1 MAIPKFEDFLYPF
14 MQHLMEKDSNKADMI
29 KSLSAHFNLSDE
41 DMQLKT
47 KGGSA
52 YQVSDRVGWSLQ
64 WLRRALFVEIP
75 ERGVWK
81 ITQRGR
87 DYMMSHSDLRESDL
101 MEYAEFAEYSG
112 RRDNGESKAKH
123 TFSVSAFDETYLKQN
138 DNWFEIVETIKPIIE
153 ARSSY
158 NTFYNSVVTCFR
170 LLGWKKSK
178 GTIITFP
185 SNDSNLRDGWFSLT
199 IEKDKLH
206 IPIVPLDLNDSYTEE
221 SGLMVLF
228 RTMEEWNCK
237 VGLLFSETIQ
247 VFYKNKNDATLP
259 ICIST
264 INLDK
269 SDLYGYALCN
279 LFSFHSF
286 SYRQLELF
294 CEREYDKI
302 PSISNV
308 IKRIHTISKDS
319 RLINKLLKDYLMTEG
334 FDEDVINGAL
344 EKCIFSIEINDVS
357 DLTLESEK
365 KERPKSTRD
374 TTQFSFDG
382 GKTFYKKRQFV
393 LNVVRQ
399 YIKEH
404 PTISLD
410 GLEKVFP
417 SEIISKTRGVV
428 RPLSVVLEWI
438 KEKPDVATRYFM
450 APNEIITLS
459 DGMQIIV
466 HNQWGDSFP
475 NFLVIAN
482 KLYGVV
488 SNRPYEWLDNKIDMI
503 SEPETEEKIGIKISA
518 DSFSKFKSK
527 K

>member
-29 KSLSAHFNLSDE
+29 IALSDHFNISDE
-41 DMQLKT
+41 DRQLKT

-87 DYMMSHSDLRESDL
+87 DYMMSHTDLKESDL
-101 MEYAEFAEYSG
+101 MEFSEFAEYSG
-112 RRDNGESKAKH
+112 RRVNGVSKTKN
-123 TFSVSAFDETYLKQN
+123 TFASSALDEIYLKQN
-138 DNWFEIVETIKPIIE
+138 DNWLEIVETIKPIIE
-153 ARSSY
+153 SRSPY

-178 GTIITFP
+178 GTLVTFP
-185 SNDSNLRDGWFSLT
+185 SNDSNLKEGLIFLT
-199 IEKDKLH
+199 IEKDNIH
-206 IPIVPLDLNDSYTEE
+206 IPIVPLDLTDSYTEV
-221 SGLMVLF
+221 SRLSVLF
-228 RTMEEWNCK
+228 RAMEEWNCM
-237 VGLLFSETIQ
+237 VGLLFSEKIQ

-259 ICIST
+259 VCVST
-264 INLDK
+264 INLDE
-269 SDLYGYALCN
+269 SDLFGYAICN
-279 LFSFHSF
+279 LFSFNSF
-286 SYRQLELF
+286 SYKQIEQF

-302 PSISNV
+302 PSVSNV
-308 IKRIHTISKDS
+308 LKRILSISKDS
-319 RLINKLLKDYLMTEG
+319 LLIENLIKDHLMTEG

-344 EKCIFSIEINDVS
+344 EKCKFSIKIKDVS
-357 DLTLESEK
+357 GLTMEPEK
-365 KERPKSTRD
+365 KEWPKSTRD

-399 YIKEH
+399 YIKDH

-417 SEIISKTRGVV
+417 SEIRSKTRGVV
-428 RPLSVVLEWI
+428 RPLSVVQEWI
-438 KEKPDVATRYFM
+438 KERPDVATRYFM
-450 APNEIITLS
+450 APKEIITLS
-459 DGMQIIV
+459 DGMQIVV

-482 KLYGVV
+482 QLYGVV
-488 SNRPYEWLDNKIDMI
+488 SDRPYEGVDNMPSLV
-503 SEPETEEKIGIKISA
+503 SEPEPEEKYGIKISA